1 LGGAEGATDLLG
13 VVFGGSA
20 CRKFR
25 EVIDKGSFSMY
36 MFHYSFLILKYFGC
50 VGQVN

>member
-1 LGGAEGATDLLG
+1 MLG

-20 CRKFR
+20 SRKFR
-25 EVIDKGSFSMY
+25 EVIDKGSFNMY
-36 MFHYSFLILKYFGC
+36 IFHYSCLILKYFGS